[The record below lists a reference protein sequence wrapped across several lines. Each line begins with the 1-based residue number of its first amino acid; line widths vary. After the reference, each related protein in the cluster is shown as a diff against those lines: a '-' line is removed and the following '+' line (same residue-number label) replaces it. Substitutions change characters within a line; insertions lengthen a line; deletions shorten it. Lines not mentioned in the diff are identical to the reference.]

1 MMKTTTVPTGV
12 VALVELRVDG
22 PAVEHHRTAPR
33 SVAMALLSALK
44 HVMMAITAPL
54 TAVTALVELNLGGH
68 ALVHHRSVMVSVAM
82 GC

>member
-1 MMKTTTVPTGV
+1 MATTTVPTGV
-12 VALVELRVDG
+12 IALAELRVDG
-22 PAVEHHRTAPR
+22 PAVEHRPTAPR
-33 SVAMALLSALK
+33 SVVMALLSALK